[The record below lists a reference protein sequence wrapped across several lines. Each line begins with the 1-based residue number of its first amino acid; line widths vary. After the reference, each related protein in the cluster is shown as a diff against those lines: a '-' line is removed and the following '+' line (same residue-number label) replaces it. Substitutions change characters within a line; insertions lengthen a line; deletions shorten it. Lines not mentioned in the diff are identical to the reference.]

1 SLSVRSVSIRSLRIL
16 YFSRSSSYT
25 LSVKLMR
32 EIIDFSVLFLML
44 FKWQQ
49 SSPWSHFL
57 SIYTDYLLD
66 NVKTMTYHDCVTL
79 TVRDTQL
86 MMNIAKTLR

>member
-16 YFSRSSSYT
+16 YFSRSSLHT

-32 EIIDFSVLFLML
+32 RIIDFSVLFLMS

-49 SSPWSHFL
+49 SPPWSYFL
-57 SIYTDYLLD
+57 S
-66 NVKTMTYHDCVTL
+66 
-79 TVRDTQL
+79 
-86 MMNIAKTLR
+86 